1 MNFCGR
7 CETTHFL
14 SLERFHGILAILIC
28 LSGWTGSRW
37 PMARTTQLTHT
48 GSPPSDEPPL
58 SCRKIL
64 GSQNYIALKMGRGR
78 RGGHS
83 PLKQG
88 SGLTES
94 FSMCCTIAVSQRR
107 E

>member
-64 GSQNYIALKMGRGR
+64 GSQNYIALTVAVEHDGSMPASREVA
-78 RGGHS
+78 
-83 PLKQG
+83 PLPG
-88 SGLTES
+88 DRSARAES
-94 FSMCCTIAVSQRR
+94 ASL
-107 E
+107 